1 MQDKQRNKRR
11 KACILRLIK
20 TKKKMKANDFGHLAA
35 KVITALNA
43 NECKPVKTDTAYSW
57 QNFTPLS
64 DKEAEMLNGFDVS
77 GCVYQGG
84 RTVQI
89 VITVE
94 LDGDKASKAEEAR
107 KTLKAKNL
115 CLMAVEAK
123 VESQQK
129 AQEADEL
136 LTQAAAQL
144 GIPVE
149 DVEKIVV
156 TETEE
161 EE

>member
-1 MQDKQRNKRR
+1 
-11 KACILRLIK
+11 
-20 TKKKMKANDFGHLAA
+20 MKANDFGQLAA
-35 KVITALNA
+35 QVITALNA
-43 NECKPVKTDTAYSW
+43 NECQPIKTDTAYGW

-64 DKEAEMLNGFDVS
+64 DKEAELLKGCEVS

-84 RTVQI
+84 GLVEIKLTVH
-89 VITVE
+89 
-94 LDGDKASKAEEAR
+94 LAAGDMDKAEAAR

-115 CLMAVEAK
+115 CLLAVEAK
-123 VESQQK
+123 LESQRK

-156 TETEE
+156 TETEG
-161 EE
+161 

>member
-1 MQDKQRNKRR
+1 
-11 KACILRLIK
+11 
-20 TKKKMKANDFGHLAA
+20 MKANDFGQLAA
-35 KVITALNA
+35 QVVTALNA
-43 NECKPVKTDTAYSW
+43 NECQPVKTDTAYGW

-64 DKEAEMLNGFDVS
+64 DKEAELLKGCEVS

-84 RTVQI
+84 GLVEIKLI
-89 VITVE
+89 VH
-94 LDGDKASKAEEAR
+94 LGDENQAKAEAAR

-115 CLMAVEAK
+115 CLLAVEAK
-123 VESQQK
+123 QESERK

-136 LTQAAAQL
+136 LTKAAEQL

-149 DVEKIVV
+149 DVEKIIV

-161 EE
+161 